1 MKGMEE
7 MRSDFLEVRN
17 KVRIEDVAAA
27 LLGKPSP
34 GGFYRFPGEKSAS
47 IKIYPKTNSF
57 CDYGRYCGGDCVA
70 LFAHIKGVSQW
81 QALQEIK
88 RLYDLENEPDRATST
103 RQTRSDI
110 AKFAMQQRQQQE
122 EAARQQAFRKA
133 LNAEVASLRIRLTLY
148 TEALERR
155 ENQPF
160 SNVWCLL
167 VKARQTVE
175 YKLDILC
182 AAAQSSYRKL
192 KRDSADYKEWRA
204 DCEAILREAGRL
216 PIEAG

>member
-1 MKGMEE
+1 

-17 KVRIEDVAAA
+17 KVRIEDVASL

-34 GGFYRFPGEKSAS
+34 GGFYRFPGERSPS
-47 IKIYPKTNSF
+47 IRVYPETNSYYDF
-57 CDYGRYCGGDCVA
+57 GRGSGGDCMA

-88 RLYDLENEPDRATST
+88 RLYGLENEPDKATST

-110 AKFAMQQRQQQE
+110 AKIALRQRRE
-122 EAARQQAFRKA
+122 KAARQQAFQEA

-148 TEALERR
+148 TEALKRR
-155 ENQPF
+155 ENEPF

-175 YKLDILC
+175 YKLDVLC
-182 AAAQSSYRKL
+182 ASNQNTYRKM
-192 KRDSADYKEWRA
+192 KPGSEDYEQWKA
-204 DCEAILREAGRL
+204 DCRAILREAGRL